1 VVNPEDPSQEVEQGE
16 SGELL
21 IKGPQVFAGYWNLP
35 EETESLFLPGG
46 WLRTGDVVRIGDD
59 GFVVLVD
66 RIKELIVSG
75 GFKVYPSQVEDRVR
89 LMPGVSDVAV
99 VGLPHGDLGETVIAA
114 IVMEKDHEPVSLE
127 AVREWCSESFAKYS
141 LPRKVVI
148 LSELPRSPIGKVL
161 RRSVRMD
168 LMRETP

>member
-1 VVNPEDPSQEVEQGE
+1 
-16 SGELL
+16 
-21 IKGPQVFAGYWNLP
+21 
-35 EETESLFLPGG
+35 
-46 WLRTGDVVRIGDD
+46 
-59 GFVVLVD
+59 
-66 RIKELIVSG
+66 
-75 GFKVYPSQVEDRVR
+75 VYPSQVEDRVR

-99 VGLPHGDLGETVIAA
+99 VGLPHGDLGETVVAA
-114 IVMEKDHEPVSLE
+114 IVMEKDHEPVRLE

-148 LSELPRSPIGKVL
+148 LSELPRSQIGKVL